1 MKTNQDYPQDWRVAG
16 KLWAPEKHC
25 CSRLTLRSLAS
36 HLSVHL
42 VYNSDKRPATKHG
55 SSALIE
61 GCRSLGGH
69 LVQLGIPRAVSE
81 ERLFWLSKTL
91 TDDQEFEAKW
101 DRTILSVNS
110 GHEGPIGRHGNI
122 KPKFHKMR
130 LEGTQGSSKLSARR
144 VLPFLALRH

>member
-1 MKTNQDYPQDWRVAG
+1 MAG

-25 CSRLTLRSLAS
+25 CSRLILRSLPS
-36 HLSVHL
+36 HISVHL
-42 VYNSDKRPATKHG
+42 VYNSDKRPVTKHG

-81 ERLFWLSKTL
+81 ERLFWPSKTL

-101 DRTILSVNS
+101 VNT